1 MVHSVALLASL
12 VCTHF
17 VALTPP
23 SSTYLPTTSIKL
35 WEEATQSMVE
45 EHHESLW
52 SSGNPWPQDMPYIQ
66 VPIDTRVGRLHT
78 VHTVT
83 RHGATNQ
90 SLSSL
95 TVHSISRPLCV
106 HPNSCKFCM
115 RCACGSW
122 KSIRRFEMHST
133 RQWRTTPNQCLWYA
147 LSSSTRG
154 AQPQGY
160 D

>member
-1 MVHSVALLASL
+1 MVRKVALLTSL

-23 SSTYLPTTSIKL
+23 LSTYLPTTSIKL

-83 RHGATNQ
+83 RHGATNHKPKPQ
-90 SLSSL
+90 FPDFALDI
-95 TVHSISRPLCV
+95 TTTLCV
-106 HPNSCKFCM
+106 HHNSCKFYM

-133 RQWRTTPNQCLWYA
+133 RQWRTILSQC
-147 LSSSTRG
+147 
-154 AQPQGY
+154 
-160 D
+160 